1 MTCCSLVSVDGGGAT
16 GAAIAGGLSWR
27 LTKRRAAAVVR
38 VMHVDLRRRKG
49 VDFWRG
55 VIGFCDLEEE
65 ALIGVCLKEEFGRIS
80 GLKGGKCWVFREG
93 KVKWL

>member
-1 MTCCSLVSVDGGGAT
+1 MTCCSLLSVDGGGAT

-38 VMHVDLRRRKG
+38 VMHVDLKRRKG

-65 ALIGVCLKEEFGRIS
+65 ALIGVCLKEEFARIND
-80 GLKGGKCWVFREG
+80 LKGANVGCFGKER
-93 KVKWL
+93 

>member
-1 MTCCSLVSVDGGGAT
+1 MCSLLSVDGGGAT

-38 VMHVDLRRRKG
+38 VMHVDLKRRKG

-65 ALIGVCLKEEFGRIS
+65 ALIGVCLKEEFGRIN
-80 GLKGGKCWVFREG
+80 GLKGGNDGCFG
-93 KVKWL
+93 KER